1 MRLGALL
8 LGLLATPAAAQGTT
22 GYTIAYGIQ
31 LGDLQDNG
39 VIERCEPNRSCEAKM
54 RDGKTRLSVSVGAR
68 GDVTVSLHGTGRC
81 CLFGNGDSF
90 GMVTRERRV
99 QHLPLFIGRTRQRNE
114 VIQNVKVGDLYIAL
128 SR

>member
-1 MRLGALL
+1 MRLGVLLLALL
-8 LGLLATPAAAQGTT
+8 AAPAAAQGTT

-31 LGDLQDNG
+31 LGDFQDKG
-39 VIERCEPNRSCEAKM
+39 VIERCETSRSCEAKM

-68 GDVTVSLHGTGRC
+68 GDVTVSLHGAEPC
-81 CLFGNGDSF
+81 CLFGNGDRF
-90 GMVTRERRV
+90 RMVTRERRV

-114 VIQNVKVGDLYIAL
+114 VIQNVKVGDLYVAL